1 MSAVS
6 NRPIRLI
13 ICCGA
18 GWFSRIS
25 SVVTGSILSVFR
37 YVYLAIST
45 VLFFDTWLLR
55 SGNAS
60 SPTKKRFLL
69 LLLILL
75 PMLLIAGK

>member
-1 MSAVS
+1 MT
-6 NRPIRLI
+6 NRGSVVHSL
-13 ICCGA
+13 CGA
-18 GWFSRIS
+18 GWFSKIT

-45 VLFFDTWLLR
+45 ILFLDTWLLR
-55 SGNAS
+55 SGTAG

-75 PMLLIAGK
+75 PLLLIAGK